1 MQPIDLVLRFGGESG
16 EGVISCG
23 EIFTQAVARAGREIY
38 TFRTFPAEI
47 RGGHAV
53 YQVRVGDDILL
64 SQGDRVDGLVAFN
77 REAYEKGLADLRPGG
92 ILVYDADSFTPDP
105 SFDGIAYSIPM
116 TSLAR
121 DQVGSLRAKN
131 MVVLGVVAELFDVPQ
146 EVMFGLIEQRFARK
160 GAEALDA
167 NRRALEIG
175 AGYVREHVTKQD
187 PYRIGAGSRTGRLVL
202 SGNEAVTLGA
212 LAAGLNF
219 FAGYPITPAS
229 EIMESLARRLP
240 QAGGRLVQAEDEM
253 AALAMVL
260 GASFGGARAMTATSG
275 PGLSLM
281 VELLGLAS
289 ATELP
294 AVVVDV
300 QRAGPSTGMPTKEEQ
315 GDLNLAVWGA
325 HGEGPRIVLGAT
337 SVADAFDTTVKAF
350 ELAERYQCPVILLS
364 DQYLGFRK
372 ASVEPPQV
380 DAIEPSY
387 RTLAQSNGEYRRF
400 ALTDSGISP
409 AAVPGMEG
417 LQHVITGL
425 EHDEFGRPAYDP
437 ARRSQMV
444 AKRARK
450 MALAAKEPGM
460 TRRWGHPEPVL
471 GVLGWGS
478 QEGVIREAV
487 ARANREGYRVAALHT
502 RMLWPLP
509 EADISTFLSQVDA
522 VLVPEVNLS
531 GQFAN
536 LLRTQF
542 NVNPYRLN
550 KSDGLPFRPVDIYEK
565 IKEVYPDGR

>member
-1 MQPIDLVLRFGGESG
+1 LQPIDLVLRFGGESG

-53 YQVRVGDDILL
+53 YQVRVGDDLLL
-64 SQGDRVDGLVAFN
+64 SQGDWVDVLVAFN
-77 REAYEKGLADLRPGG
+77 REAYDKSIADVRPGG
-92 ILVYDADSFTPDP
+92 ILVYDSESFAPDA
-105 SFDGIAYSIPM
+105 SFDGIAYPIPF
-116 TSLAR
+116 TSLAHNE
-121 DQVGSLRAKN
+121 VGSPRAKN
-131 MVVLGVVAELFDVPQ
+131 MVVLGAVAELFDVPRD
-146 EVMFGLIEQRFARK
+146 VMFRLIEQRFARK
-160 GAEALDA
+160 GEEQLAF
-167 NRRALEIG
+167 NRKALEIG
-175 AGYVREHVTKQD
+175 AGYVREHITKQD
-187 PYRIGAGSRTGRLVL
+187 PVRIGSGPRTGRMVL
-202 SGNEAVTLGA
+202 SGNESVTLGA

-229 EIMESLARRLP
+229 EIMESLARHLP
-240 QAGGRLVQAEDEM
+240 QVGGRLVQAEDEM

-260 GASFGGARAMTATSG
+260 GASFAGARAMTATSG

-315 GDLNLAVWGA
+315 GDLNLAVYGA
-325 HGEGPRIVLGAT
+325 HGEGPRIVLAAA
-337 SVADAFDTTVKAF
+337 SVGDAFYTTVAAF
-350 ELAERYQCPVILLS
+350 DLAERYHCPVILLS

-372 ASVEPPQV
+372 ASVEPPRV
-380 DAIEPSY
+380 DEITPSY
-387 RTLAQSNGEYRRF
+387 RALAQRNGEYRRY

-425 EHDEFGRPAYDP
+425 EHDEWGRPVYDP
-437 ARRSQMV
+437 ARRAQMM

-471 GVLGWGS
+471 GILGWGS

-487 ARANREGYRVAALHT
+487 ARANKEGYRVAALHT

-509 EADISTFLSQVDA
+509 QADIAAFLSQVEA
-522 VLVPEVNLS
+522 VLVPEVNAS

-542 NVNPYRLN
+542 NINPYRLN
-550 KSDGLPFRPVDIYEK
+550 KSDGLPFRPMDIYEK
-565 IKEVYPDGR
+565 IKEVYPNGR

>member
-1 MQPIDLVLRFGGESG
+1 VQPIDLVFRFGGESG

-23 EIFTQAVARAGREIY
+23 EIFAQAAARAGREIY
-38 TFRTFPAEI
+38 TVRTFPAEI

-53 YQVRVGDDILL
+53 YQVRVGDDLLL
-64 SQGDRVDGLVAFN
+64 SQGDRVDVLVAFN
-77 REAYEKGLADLRPGG
+77 GEGYEKGLPDLRPGG
-92 ILVYDADSFTPDP
+92 ILVCDGDQVTPDP
-105 SFDGIAYSIPM
+105 SFDGTAYPIPF
-116 TSLAR
+116 TTLAR

-131 MVVLGVVAELFDVPQ
+131 MVVLGAVAELFDLPR
-146 EVMFGLIEQRFARK
+146 EVLFSLVAQRFARK
-160 GAEALDA
+160 GEEAQEA
-167 NRRALEIG
+167 NRRALEAG
-175 AGYVREHVTKQD
+175 AAYVRDHVTKQD
-187 PYRIGAGSRTGRLVL
+187 PYRIGTGPHTGRVVL
-202 SGNEAVTLGA
+202 SGNEAVALGA
-212 LAAGLNF
+212 LAAGLTF

-229 EIMESLARRLP
+229 DIMENLVRWLP
-240 QAGGRLVQAEDEM
+240 QVGGRLVQAEDEI

-289 ATELP
+289 AAELP

-337 SVADAFDTTVKAF
+337 SVADAFQTTVQAF
-350 ELAERYQCPVILLS
+350 DLAERYQCPVIVLS
-364 DQYLGFRK
+364 DQFLGFRK
-372 ASVEPPQV
+372 ASVAPPPV
-380 DAIEPSY
+380 DEIRPSY
-387 RTLAQSNGEYRRF
+387 RILARRNGAYRRF
-400 ALTDSGISP
+400 QLTESGISP
-409 AAVPGMEG
+409 AAVPGMVG

-437 ARRSQMV
+437 ARRTQMM

-450 MALAAKEPGM
+450 MALAAQEPGM

-509 EADISTFLSQVDA
+509 HGEIRAFLRQVKA
-522 VLVPEVNLS
+522 VLVPEVNFS

-542 NVNPYRLN
+542 TIEPHRLT